1 VGALARAR
9 RVAATHALRKNR
21 TRRGSR
27 AAGCASERRASPRGL
42 AGTPALLA
50 LTTQVPAPWRDASQ
64 TLETERPVDRLKIYK
79 TSPVLYDAM
88 MALSTAAAKDIEPE
102 LGELIKIRASQINHC
117 AFCLDMHTRDA
128 RKHGV
133 SDQKLDVLA
142 AWGEA
147 GGLFTE
153 RERAALALTE
163 AITELGDGHVS
174 DEVYARAAAVFTER
188 ELGQV
193 IAMAVTINAWNRINV
208 TVRLEPSR
216 R

>member
-1 VGALARAR
+1 M
-9 RVAATHALRKNR
+9 T
-21 TRRGSR
+21 
-27 AAGCASERRASPRGL
+27 
-42 AGTPALLA
+42 
-50 LTTQVPAPWRDASQ
+50 Q
-64 TLETERPVDRLKIYK
+64 TLEPETTVERIQIYK
-79 TSPVLYDAM
+79 TSPELYDAM
-88 MALSTAAAKDIEPE
+88 MALSNAAAKDIDAE

-142 AWGEA
+142 AWDEA
-147 GGLFTE
+147 GGMFTE

-174 DEVYARAAAVFTER
+174 DDVYERAADVFSER

-193 IAMAVTINAWNRINV
+193 IALAVTINAWNRINV
-208 TVRLEPSR
+208 TIRLQPSTR
-216 R
+216 

>member
-1 VGALARAR
+1 M
-9 RVAATHALRKNR
+9 T
-21 TRRGSR
+21 
-27 AAGCASERRASPRGL
+27 
-42 AGTPALLA
+42 
-50 LTTQVPAPWRDASQ
+50 Q
-64 TLETERPVDRLKIYK
+64 TLETQTTERTKIYK
-79 TSPVLYDAM
+79 TSPELYDAM
-88 MALSTAAAKDIEPE
+88 MVLSNAAAKDLDPE

-133 SDQKLDVLA
+133 SEQQLDVLA
-142 AWGEA
+142 AWEEA
-147 GGLFTE
+147 GHLFTE

-163 AITELGDGHVS
+163 AITELGNGHVS
-174 DEVYARAAAVFTER
+174 DEVYARAAAVFSER

-208 TVRLEPSR
+208 TIRLEPPR